1 MNKKLS
7 RREFIKIASLL
18 PAAYALPRILLTP
31 PYTQPDPN
39 APNILIIIFDALTAM
54 NISFF
59 GYQRET
65 MPHLAQLAERATVY
79 HNHYSGGNY
88 TTPGTASLLT
98 GTYPWTN
105 RGILQ
110 GTPLAEEYSTKNIFH
125 LFDQYYRLTYS
136 HNPFVNTLQQQ
147 FKDDF
152 DLIKPRRELYIQSD
166 RLISELFSND
176 EDAAMIGW
184 SKGIKKKSGFAYS
197 LFLTHVYQFLKKGVV
212 GDLIQA
218 FPRGMPYISQ
228 DSYYRLED
236 AIDWTHSELTISPQP
251 FLGYFHYLPPHKPYL
266 TRREFVNTFKGD
278 NFEHIIKTNPLDQ
291 STSTFRGLRRWY
303 DEFLLYVDAEFK
315 RFYDLM
321 EESGLLENTW
331 IIFTSDHGEI
341 FERGAQGHMTEMLY
355 EPLVRIPLLIFEAG
369 QRIRRDIHTTTS
381 AVDILPTLLHITGQ
395 EIPEWCE
402 GEVLPPYRSVDQDR
416 SVFALEAKENGQ
428 FKPLTKFTAM
438 IVKENYKLISYLGY
452 KKLKRMP
459 LYELFNL
466 ESDPNELNNLFLDEP
481 RIADSLLEELD
492 TKIQEANKLYEQ

>member
-31 PYTQPDPN
+31 PSSQADAN
-39 APNILIIIFDALTAM
+39 APNILIIVFDALTAM
-54 NISFF
+54 NISFL

-65 MPHLAQLAERATVY
+65 MPYLAQLAEKATVY

-105 RGILQ
+105 RGITR
-110 GTPLAEEYSTKNIFH
+110 GKPLAKECATKNLFH
-125 LFDQYYRLTYS
+125 LFDQYYRVTYS
-136 HNPFVNTLQQQ
+136 HNPFVNTLQNQ
-147 FKDDF
+147 FKDDL
-152 DLIKPRRELYIQSD
+152 DLYKPRRELYIKSD
-166 RLISELFSND
+166 RLISELFNHD

-184 SKGIKKKSGFAYS
+184 SRGIKKKTGDAYS
-197 LFLTHVYQFLKKGVV
+197 LFLSHVYQLLKQGVL
-212 GDLIQA
+212 GDFVQT
-218 FPRGMPYISQ
+218 FPRGLPYISQ

-236 AIDWTHSELTISPQP
+236 AIDWTHSELAISPQP
-251 FLGYFHYLPPHKPYL
+251 FLGYFHYLPPHKPYF

-278 NFEHIIKTNPLDQ
+278 NFEHIVKTNPINQ
-291 STSTFRGLRRWY
+291 SDSTFRGLRRWY

-321 EESGLLENTW
+321 EETGLLENTW
-331 IIFTSDHGEI
+331 IFLTSDHGEI
-341 FERGAQGHMTEMLY
+341 FERGVQGHMTEMLY
-355 EPLVRIPLLIFEAG
+355 QPLVRIPLLIFEAG
-369 QRIRRDIHTTTS
+369 QKSRRDIYTPTS

-395 EIPEWCE
+395 QIPEWCE
-402 GEVLPPYRSVDQDR
+402 GEVLLPYQSADPGR

-428 FKPLTKFTAM
+428 FDPLTKASAM
-438 IVKENYKLISYLGY
+438 IIKEQYKLIYYFGY
-452 KKLKRMP
+452 KQLKRKP

-466 ESDPNELNNLFLDEP
+466 EEDPEELSNLLLLEST
-481 RIADSLLEELD
+481 IANSLMEELD
-492 TKIQEANKLYEQ
+492 TKIQEVNQPYLK